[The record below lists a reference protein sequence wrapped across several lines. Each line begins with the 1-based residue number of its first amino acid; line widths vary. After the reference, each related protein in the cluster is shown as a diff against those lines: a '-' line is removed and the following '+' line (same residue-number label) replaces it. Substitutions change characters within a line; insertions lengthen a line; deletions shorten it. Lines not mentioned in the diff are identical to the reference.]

1 MPNAFCLFFELL
13 IYINP
18 YSTVSHVYDISIS
31 VQCDTFPQ
39 CVVCCLVCVCVR
51 VRACAR
57 VCVGARACVRA
68 CVCVCACVRA
78 CARVRACVRACVCV
92 CVCVSVSV
100 RHVCVTTCVWT
111 TFCQYKL
118 PVNLVET
125 LTLRD
130 MDVSGQY

>member
-18 YSTVSHVYDISIS
+18 YSTVSHVYDISIL

-57 VCVGARACVRA
+57 VCVRARACVRA
-68 CVCVCACVRA
+68 CVCVCAC
-78 CARVRACVRACVCV
+78 
-92 CVCVSVSV
+92 VSV